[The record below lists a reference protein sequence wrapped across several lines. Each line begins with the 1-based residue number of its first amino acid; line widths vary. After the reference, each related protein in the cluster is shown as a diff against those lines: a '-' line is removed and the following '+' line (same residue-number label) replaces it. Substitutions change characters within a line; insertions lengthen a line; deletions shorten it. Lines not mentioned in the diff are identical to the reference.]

1 MKLFAFRSQQTRR
14 IVKDS
19 IRMYFA
25 PVTGAYKGIRAELQK
40 IDHDVQR
47 HRNADAKSDKDGLMT
62 PK

>member
-25 PVTGAYKGIRAELQK
+25 PVIGAFKGIRAELK
-40 IDHDVQR
+40 KADRNVQHHRSAEAKLKKDR
-47 HRNADAKSDKDGLMT
+47 HIV
-62 PK
+62 PE